1 MTSSIKIST
10 TIKMQGIREG
20 AVIRQEIA
28 DVGQDIE
35 QVIANICSFLLL
47 SFLLVY
53 LILISEL
60 FIIPILLLLDHIQGN
75 LKVKETWL
83 TVF

>member
-1 MTSSIKIST
+1 
-10 TIKMQGIREG
+10 MQGIREG

-35 QVIANICSFLLL
+35 EVIANICSFLLL